1 MKNAEM
7 LTNAYLFSSHDINW
21 WTGVVWITCRLLWC
35 FYQVFVILFWRHP
48 FTAEDPLVSKWCNT
62 TFLQS
67 LINISDGHRVSTFS
81 YIFIYGWSI
90 PLRLCNI
97 HSSNSWIGIN
107 FYNNNL
113 LKCTRTNIFQKNQCT
128 AAVRLMSVENNRYS
142 TQDDV
147 MKSYCDI
154 PSCSKSERNFW
165 YKLQ

>member
-1 MKNAEM
+1 MSSCSFSQRGIFEQSSCNSFQWQFVVVAVKLQKNYKSM
-7 LTNAYLFSSHDINW
+7 PYDY
-21 WTGVVWITCRLLWC
+21 VPCLLKL
-35 FYQVFVILFWRHP
+35 YVM
-48 FTAEDPLVSKWCNT
+48 SK
-62 TFLQS
+62 FLQS

-90 PLRLCNI
+90 PLRFCNI

-107 FYNNNL
+107 LYNNNL

-142 TQDDV
+142 TQHDV